1 MNSAIKYVHTLVKT
15 KTDQKKK
22 KKKKTS
28 MQHQSEQKSFPCKLI
43 NANFNIEKIQ
53 MSGKSKP
60 ELHGFCFTLLSDW

>member
-1 MNSAIKYVHTLVKT
+1 
-15 KTDQKKK
+15 
-22 KKKKTS
+22 

>member
-1 MNSAIKYVHTLVKT
+1 
-15 KTDQKKK
+15 
-22 KKKKTS
+22 

-43 NANFNIEKIQ
+43 NAIFNIEKIQ

>member
-22 KKKKTS
+22 NS